1 MKMALFNSILS
12 WVIKKRIHQMDLF
25 LRYPHEVQEEW
36 MIRLVSMAKDTE
48 WGKKYDY
55 KSIKSSET
63 YKERVPIQDY
73 DTLKPYI
80 DRLRK
85 TEQNILWPS
94 EIKLFSKSSGTTS
107 DKSKFIP
114 VSQEA
119 LEECHFKAGKDVL
132 TIYCNNNPDT
142 DMFSGKSLTLGGSN
156 QINDL
161 KNGSLHGDL
170 SALLIKNS
178 PFWVELIRTP
188 DRSIA
193 LLDGFEEKIR
203 EIGRT
208 TLQENV
214 TTISGVPSWTLILL
228 QYILEK
234 SGKDNLM
241 EVWPGLELFIHG
253 GINFGPYREQYER
266 LIPSSEM
273 KYLETYSASEG
284 FFGIQ
289 DLSDSNDMLL
299 MLDYGIYYE
308 FIPKEELEKENPKT
322 ITLEEVELDTTYALV
337 ISTNAGLWR
346 YKIGDTIRFTSLDPY
361 RVQVAGRVKHFIN
374 AFGEELIIDNAEQ
387 ALSIACSK
395 SGAVVSEY
403 TAGPIYMDA
412 NGAGA
417 HEWLIEFE
425 KKPSDLLYFT
435 ETLDNA
441 LKSINSDYEAKR
453 SGNITLKIPVV
464 REMPKGTFFDWMKSR
479 GKLGGQNKVPRLA
492 NDRKYLDDIME
503 KQASF
508 A

>member
-1 MKMALFNSILS
+1 MALFNSILS
-12 WVIKKRIHQMDLF
+12 WVIKKRIHQIDLF
-25 LRYPHEVQEEW
+25 LQYPHEVQEEW
-36 MIRLVSMAKDTE
+36 MTRLISTAKDTE
-48 WGKKYDY
+48 WGKKFDY
-55 KSIKSSET
+55 RSIKSVEV

-73 DTLKPYI
+73 DSLKPFI

-85 TEQNILWPS
+85 TEQNILWPTD
-94 EIKLFSKSSGTTS
+94 IKLFSKSSGTTS

-142 DMFSGKSLTLGGSN
+142 EMFSGKSLTLGGSN
-156 QINDL
+156 RINDFG
-161 KNGSLHGDL
+161 NDSYVGDL
-170 SALLIKNS
+170 SALLINNT
-178 PFWVELIRTP
+178 PYWVELIRTP
-188 DRSIA
+188 ERSIA
-193 LLDGFEEKIR
+193 LLDGFEEKIK

-214 TTISGVPSWTLILL
+214 TTISGVPSWMLIML
-228 QYILEK
+228 QHILEI
-234 SGKDNLM
+234 SGKDDLT

-253 GINFGPYREQYER
+253 GINFEPYRKQYER
-266 LIPSSEM
+266 LIPSSDM
-273 KYLETYSASEG
+273 RYLETYSASEG

-289 DLSDSNDMLL
+289 DLSDGNDMLL

-308 FIPKEELEKENPKT
+308 FIPNEELEKDSPN
-322 ITLEEVELDTTYALV
+322 TLQLSEVQLDTTYALV

-374 AFGEELIIDNAEQ
+374 AFGEELIIDNADK
-387 ALSIACSK
+387 ALGVACTK
-395 SGAVVSEY
+395 SGAIISEY
-403 TAGPIYMDA
+403 TAGPIYMDEH
-412 NGAGA
+412 GAGA

-425 KKPSDLLYFT
+425 KSPQDLAYFT
-435 ETLDNA
+435 ETLDTA

-453 SGNITLKIPVV
+453 IGNITLRLPIV
-464 REMPKGTFFDWMKSR
+464 REMPKGTFFEWMKSR
-479 GKLGGQNKVPRLA
+479 GKLGGQHKVPRLA
-492 NDRKYLDDIME
+492 NDRKYVDDLMKRE
-503 KQASF
+503 ASF